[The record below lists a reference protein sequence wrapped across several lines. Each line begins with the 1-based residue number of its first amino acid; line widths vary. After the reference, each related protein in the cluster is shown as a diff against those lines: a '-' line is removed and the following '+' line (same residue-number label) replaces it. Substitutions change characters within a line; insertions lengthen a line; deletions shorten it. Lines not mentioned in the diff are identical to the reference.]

1 MTLDEL
7 QAQAEKDLKID
18 DTELD
23 LESLKTPQLH
33 SQYLKTYSTYAL
45 MLKKAE
51 GEYSK
56 LHIKKWLFFTGKAEP
71 EEYKEKNFDLKV
83 LRQDVDKFIDSDDEI
98 IKLKQKIEYLKQICH
113 YCESTLKQI
122 NNRTFQIKNAIEW
135 KKFTMGSM

>member
-7 QAQAEKDLKID
+7 QAKAERDLKID

-56 LHIKKWLFFTGKAEP
+56 LHIKKWLFYTGKAEP
-71 EEYKEKNFDLKV
+71 QDYKDKNFDLKV

-98 IKLKQKIEYLKQICH
+98 IKQRQKVEYLKQICN
-113 YCESTLKQI
+113 YCEQTLKQI

>member
-1 MTLDEL
+1 MN
-7 QAQAEKDLKID
+7 ID

-51 GEYSK
+51 GDYSK

>member
-7 QAQAEKDLKID
+7 QAKAEKDLKID

-51 GEYSK
+51 GDYSK

-98 IKLKQKIEYLKQICH
+98 IKLRQKIEYLKQICH

-135 KKFTMGSM
+135 HKFQSGFG

>member
-7 QAQAEKDLKID
+7 QAKAEKDLTID

-51 GEYSK
+51 GDYSK

-71 EEYKEKNFDLKV
+71 QEYKDKNFDLKV
-83 LRQDVDKFIDSDDEI
+83 LRQDVDKFIDSDDDI
-98 IKLKQKIEYLKQICH
+98 IKQRQKVEYLKQICN
-113 YCESTLKQI
+113 YCEQTLKQI

-135 KKFTMGSM
+135 KKFTMGSK

>member
-45 MLKKAE
+45 MMKKAE
-51 GEYSK
+51 GDYSK
-56 LHIKKWLFFTGKAEP
+56 LHIKKWLFYTGKADP
-71 EEYKEKNFDLKV
+71 QEYKEKNFDLKV
-83 LRQDVDKFIDSDDEI
+83 LRQDVDKFLDADDEI
-98 IKLKQKIEYLKQICH
+98 IKQRQKVEYLKQICN
-113 YCESTLKQI
+113 YCEQTLKQI
-122 NNRTFQIKNAIEW
+122 NNRTFQIKNAVEW

>member
-45 MLKKAE
+45 MMKKAE
-51 GEYSK
+51 GDYSK
-56 LHIKKWLFFTGKAEP
+56 LHIKKWLFYTGKADP
-71 EEYKEKNFDLKV
+71 QEYKEKNFDLKV
-83 LRQDVDKFIDSDDEI
+83 LRQDVDKFLDADDEI
-98 IKLKQKIEYLKQICH
+98 IKQRQKVEYLKQICN
-113 YCESTLKQI
+113 YCEQTLKQI

>member
-7 QAQAEKDLKID
+7 QAQAEKDLSID

-45 MLKKAE
+45 MMKKAE
-51 GEYSK
+51 GDYSK
-56 LHIKKWLFFTGKAEP
+56 LHIKKWLFFTGKADP
-71 EEYKEKNFDLKV
+71 QEYKDKNFDLKV
-83 LRQDVDKFIDSDDEI
+83 LRQDVDKFIDADDEI
-98 IKLKQKIEYLKQICH
+98 IRQRQKVEYLKQICH

>member
-7 QAQAEKDLKID
+7 QAKAEKDLRID

-45 MLKKAE
+45 MMKKAE
-51 GEYSK
+51 GDYSK
-56 LHIKKWLFFTGKAEP
+56 LHIKKWLFFTGKADP
-71 EEYKEKNFDLKV
+71 QEYKDKNFDLKV
-83 LRQDVDKFIDSDDEI
+83 LRQDVDKFIDADEEV
-98 IKLKQKIEYLKQICH
+98 IKSKQKIEYLKQICG

>member
-51 GEYSK
+51 GDYSK

-71 EEYKEKNFDLKV
+71 EEYKDKNFDLKV

-98 IKLKQKIEYLKQICH
+98 IKQRQKIEYLKQICH

>member
-7 QAQAEKDLKID
+7 QAKAEKDLRID

-45 MLKKAE
+45 MMKKAE
-51 GEYSK
+51 GDYSK
-56 LHIKKWLFFTGKAEP
+56 LHIKKWLFFTGKADP
-71 EEYKEKNFDLKV
+71 QEYKDKNFDLKV
-83 LRQDVDKFIDSDDEI
+83 LRQDVDKFIDADDEI
-98 IKLKQKIEYLKQICH
+98 IKQRQKVEYLKQICG

>member
-45 MLKKAE
+45 MMKKAE
-51 GEYSK
+51 GDYSK
-56 LHIKKWLFFTGKAEP
+56 LHIKKWLFYTGKADP
-71 EEYKEKNFDLKV
+71 QEYKDKNFDLKV
-83 LRQDVDKFIDSDDEI
+83 LRQDVDKFIDADDEI
-98 IKLKQKIEYLKQICH
+98 IKQRQKVEYLKQICG

-135 KKFTMGSM
+135 KKFTIGSM

>member
-51 GEYSK
+51 GDYSK

-98 IKLKQKIEYLKQICH
+98 IKLKQKIEYLKQICS

>member
-7 QAQAEKDLKID
+7 QAKAEKDLTID

-51 GEYSK
+51 GDHSQ
-56 LHIKKWLFFTGKAEP
+56 LHLKKWLFYTGKAEP
-71 EEYKEKNFDLKV
+71 QEYKDKNFDLKI
-83 LRQDVDKFIDSDDEI
+83 LRQDVDKFIDADEEV
-98 IKLKQKIEYLKQICH
+98 IKSKQKVEYLKQICG

-122 NNRTFQIKNAIEW
+122 NSRTFQIKNAIEW

>member
-45 MLKKAE
+45 MMKKAE
-51 GEYSK
+51 GDYSK
-56 LHIKKWLFFTGKAEP
+56 LHIKKWLFFTGKADP

-83 LRQDVDKFIDSDDEI
+83 LRQDVDKFLDADDEI
-98 IKLKQKIEYLKQICH
+98 IKQRQKVEYLKQICN
-113 YCESTLKQI
+113 YCEQTLKQI

>member
-7 QAQAEKDLKID
+7 QAQAEKDLSID

-45 MLKKAE
+45 MMKKAE
-51 GEYSK
+51 GDYSK
-56 LHIKKWLFFTGKAEP
+56 LHIKKWLFFTGKADP
-71 EEYKEKNFDLKV
+71 QEYKDKNFDLKV
-83 LRQDVDKFIDSDDEI
+83 LRQDVDKFIDADEEI
-98 IKLKQKIEYLKQICH
+98 IKSKQKIEYLKQICG
-113 YCESTLKQI
+113 YCESILKQI
-122 NNRTFQIKNAIEW
+122 NNRTFQIKNAIDW

>member
-7 QAQAEKDLKID
+7 QAKAEKDLKID

-51 GEYSK
+51 GDYSK

-98 IKLKQKIEYLKQICH
+98 IKLKQKIEYLKQICS

>member
-7 QAQAEKDLKID
+7 QQKAEKDLKLD

-51 GEYSK
+51 GEHSK
-56 LHIKKWLFFTGKAEP
+56 LFLKKWLFFSGKADP
-71 EEYKEKNFDLKV
+71 KEYKDNDFDLKV
-83 LRQDVDKFIDSDDEI
+83 LKPDLDKFIEADDEI
-98 IKLKQKIEYLKQICH
+98 IKSRQKIEYLKQICN
-113 YCESTLKQI
+113 YCEQTLKQI
-122 NNRTFQIKNAIEW
+122 NNRTFLIKNAIEW

>member
-7 QAQAEKDLKID
+7 QAKAEKDLKID

-51 GEYSK
+51 GDYSK
-56 LHIKKWLFFTGKAEP
+56 LHIKKWLFYTGKAEP

-98 IKLKQKIEYLKQICH
+98 IKQRQKIEYLKQICH

>member
-7 QAQAEKDLKID
+7 QAKAEKDLTID

-45 MLKKAE
+45 MMKKAE
-51 GEYSK
+51 GDYSK
-56 LHIKKWLFFTGKAEP
+56 LHIKKWLFFTGKADP
-71 EEYKEKNFDLKV
+71 QEYKDKNFDLKV
-83 LRQDVDKFIDSDDEI
+83 LRQDVDKFIDADDEI
-98 IKLKQKIEYLKQICH
+98 MKQRQKVEYLKQICS
-113 YCESTLKQI
+113 YCEQTLKQI
-122 NNRTFQIKNAIEW
+122 NNRTFQIKNDIEW